1 MVCRFQLFIKN
12 ISIVFVDQLMYIP
25 PVRGK
30 VHIPE
35 MRLWHFPHHGKL
47 AKNIL
52 STGVKECMLY
62 ARVHLIQCVLG
73 FNA

>member
-1 MVCRFQLFIKN
+1 
-12 ISIVFVDQLMYIP
+12 MYIP